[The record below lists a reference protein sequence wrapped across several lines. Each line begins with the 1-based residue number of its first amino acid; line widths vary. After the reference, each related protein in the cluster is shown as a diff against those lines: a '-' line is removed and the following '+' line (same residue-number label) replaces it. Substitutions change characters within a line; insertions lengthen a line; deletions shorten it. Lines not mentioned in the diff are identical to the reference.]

1 MGGAG
6 GQRKRPGWVFGLEL
20 EGLMDSSQAE
30 GGGEEHTPRLEVGGA
45 PPPRWSRRG

>member
-6 GQRKRPGWVFGLEL
+6 GRQGKHPGWVFGLEL

-30 GGGEEHTPRLEVGGA
+30 GGGAGERGGRA
-45 PPPRWSRRG
+45 RT